1 METISELRD
10 RIVTIYTR
18 LEAYINPV
26 LKFLLMF
33 ITLLIINGKL
43 GYMSKLNNIVIV
55 FGVSL
60 IAAFLPMNAMVIFS
74 ALFIMAHLYKLS
86 IQVAAVIGLVFVI
99 MIVLYFRFSPKEAIA
114 TMLTPILFMIKLP
127 YLAVLMVGLFGGP
140 LAFISVGCGTV
151 VYYIVKFI
159 SDNSDK
165 FSSSFSVE
173 SALSGFKVII
183 DDVLNNDTMIVMVI
197 SLSIIAILVN
207 VIKRLSFDY
216 SWYVAIAVGSIVGLI
231 VVIIGSSAMDADV
244 SIAGALFSMLISA
257 VLATLVALFL
267 HNVDYSRA
275 EYVQFE
281 DDDYFY
287 YVKAIPRVTVRRA
300 SSERRRSS
308 RRREEYYE
316 DEEDFD

>member
-55 FGVSL
+55 FAVSL

-231 VVIIGSSAMDADV
+231 VVIIGSSVMDADV

-300 SSERRRSS
+300 SSDRRRSS